1 MLDFEGYK
9 VRCMRYRQA
18 HASRTRIFPV
28 VLVSVLI
35 GMITFWVPPAL
46 AAIQLKV
53 SNLNYRDCPPELAEG
68 AISSFSSQKANCF
81 LVTGTVNNTSGKY
94 IYDADIFGRIYDA
107 NDNRVM
113 QNRTRLGG
121 IDEVPLGESDFEIRI
136 SVPTNLKTPLQL
148 KQFKASGFASRI
160 GR

>member
-1 MLDFEGYK
+1 
-9 VRCMRYRQA
+9 MRL
-18 HASRTRIFPV
+18 RIFPV

-35 GMITFWVPPAL
+35 GMITWLWVPPAL
-46 AAIQLKV
+46 AAIQMDV
-53 SNLNYRDCPPELAEG
+53 SDVGYKDCPPELAEG
-68 AISSFSSQKANCF
+68 AVSSFSSQEANCF

-94 IYDADIFGRIYDA
+94 IYDADIFGRIYDV

-121 IDEVPLGESDFEIRI
+121 IDEVPLGKSEFEIRI
-136 SVPTNLKTPLQL
+136 SVPTNLETPLKL
-148 KQFKASGFASRI
+148 KQFKASGFAGRI